1 MGKFRDSLFRRKRF
15 LRRIR
20 ERFFVRFHMALILV
34 ATALSGLLASKVLLE
49 AGIGSM
55 TARYPLAV
63 LLSYL
68 AFFAF
73 VRTWLWYVAAASP
86 GGADRPRETAEG
98 VLDALDIPVPDGLPS
113 TVEKAIRF
121 GGGQAGGGGAGGS
134 FDVVAADAGGVPAP
148 GPDAAR
154 AAVDAAGKAIEGAG
168 EAAGDAV
175 SGLFDADEGILPL
188 LLLGALLA
196 AVLGAGIY
204 LVWQAPSILP
214 DAAFDAALAA
224 SLLRGARR
232 IEAPD
237 WTAGVFR
244 TTWKPFLWVLAVTV
258 AVALVAGHYYPH
270 ARKIADLFTAPR

>member
-1 MGKFRDSLFRRKRF
+1 MREYLKKALARKSFVKRIRARF
-15 LRRIR
+15 L
-20 ERFFVRFHMALILV
+20 VRFHMALILA
-34 ATALSGLLASKVLLE
+34 ATAMSGLLASKLLLL

-68 AFFAF
+68 AFFVF
-73 VRTWLWYVAAASP
+73 VRIWLWYVAAASP
-86 GGADRPRETAEG
+86 GGADRRRDTAG
-98 VLDALDIPVPDGLPS
+98 RVLDAVDIPVPDGLPS

-121 GGGQAGGGGAGGS
+121 GGGRAGGGGAGGS
-134 FDVVAADAGGVPAP
+134 FDVAVADAGGVPAP
-148 GPDAAR
+148 APDAAG
-154 AAVDAAGKAIEGAG
+154 AAVDAAEKAVKGAG
-168 EAAGDAV
+168 EAAADAA
-175 SGLFDADEGILPL
+175 SGLLDPDEGILPL

-244 TTWKPFLWVLAVTV
+244 TTWKPFLWVLAVTI
-258 AVALVAGHYYPH
+258 AFALVAGHCFPH
-270 ARKIADLFTAPR
+270 ARKVADLFTAAP